1 MNSLWKRFQFTRNQ
15 QRPPLKQSL
24 RSQLNSNCTFSYDRD
39 ICRFVVLVILFRSFD
54 WTEQRMTPSLVT
66 VYDQRVSPDNGCACA
81 IVILPDVLGC
91 LICMIGQM
99 RPGYGNWFQSISMVW
114 RNRWWVRQN
123 SDLLSK
129 QRILSHRGTARG
141 SRLIRR
147 NTVHPPARLKKKIEF
162 QFIVDSD
169 RKQARTGEISDV
181 SKARQQD
188 LTAVSAWDESEF
200 LSLMNLRPNNKIMS
214 VHASLNLSHSIATVV
229 KLGYCK
235 SLRPFWLRASQGCG
249 G

>member
-114 RNRWWVRQN
+114 RNRWMVGTPEFWPFLETEDEIFCYGRPKYKVECRNRVGPIRNKFVDSKKSNRGRSIRVQLILLYNSIRQGRERPIVK
-123 SDLLSK
+123 LLSGV
-129 QRILSHRGTARG
+129 LSS
-141 SRLIRR
+141 SR
-147 NTVHPPARLKKKIEF
+147 
-162 QFIVDSD
+162 
-169 RKQARTGEISDV
+169 
-181 SKARQQD
+181 
-188 LTAVSAWDESEF
+188 
-200 LSLMNLRPNNKIMS
+200 
-214 VHASLNLSHSIATVV
+214 
-229 KLGYCK
+229 
-235 SLRPFWLRASQGCG
+235 
-249 G
+249 